1 MIKCKFGNF
10 DGDSWEAFC
19 QQCLIL
25 KFQNEGYQEL
35 YASNGD
41 LGIEGFTRT
50 GIVFQCYCPDDDYD
64 PKTLYNKQRDK
75 ITHDLNK
82 LIDPDRVKEL
92 KQYLHDIKI
101 KQWIFLSPLIRRK
114 DITEHCLNK
123 RDEFRA
129 KNIEYFDK
137 EFDVL
142 AYSEDYFTTE
152 YATIKKAN
160 DEKIYI
166 VSDNDYSSKT
176 EWEKSNNDLV
186 NNAIRKNRKRLGA
199 KAEIEDRLNKLTDKT
214 IKDYLDRDKILK
226 EWKSICPHQYEKFE
240 KIISD
245 FERDVEELCMTNDD
259 TNETLFK
266 DVKQRLK
273 AKITNNF
280 SELSEATIDKL
291 TNGVTADWIL
301 RCPLDFD

>member
-1 MIKCKFGNF
+1 MIKCKFGTF

-50 GIVFQCYCPDDDYD
+50 GKVFQCYCPDDDYD
-64 PKTLYNKQRDK
+64 PKTLYEKQRNK

-114 DITEHCLNK
+114 DITDHCLNK

-129 KNIEYFDK
+129 KNLEYFDK

-166 VSDNDYSSKT
+166 TSDNDYSSKT
-176 EWEKSNNDLV
+176 EWEEANIDLV

-199 KAEIEDRLNKLTDKT
+199 KAEIEDSLNKLTDKT
-214 IKDYLDRDKILK
+214 IKDYWDRDKILK
-226 EWKSICPHQYEKFE
+226 EWKNICPHQYEKFE

-245 FERDVEELCMTNDD
+245 FEYDVEELCMTNEG